1 MPAIRAAIP
10 EATLKIIGRGDD
22 LPRLQTLRNKLGL
35 TKAVEFLGY
44 VNDKRLDAELR
55 ACRLF
60 ALPSEKEG
68 FGLVFLE
75 AMAHGRP
82 CLGARA
88 GGIPEVIDADTGVLP
103 EFGDVPGIAS
113 AAIAALRR
121 EWNEEKILNRV
132 RHFSY
137 SHFKERLASLLE
149 FPS

>member
-1 MPAIRAAIP
+1 
-10 EATLKIIGRGDD
+10 
-22 LPRLQTLRNKLGL
+22 
-35 TKAVEFLGY
+35 VEFLGY
-44 VNDKRLDAELR
+44 VNDKRMDAELR

-88 GGIPEVIDADTGVLP
+88 GGIPEVINAETGVLAT
-103 EFGDVPGIAS
+103 FGDVPEIAA
-113 AAIAALRR
+113 AAIEALRR
-121 EWNEEKILNRV
+121 DWNEETILSRA

-137 SHFKERLASLLE
+137 SRFRERLATLIFNPAS
-149 FPS
+149 